1 MNKLAPRLI
10 LTFILT
16 VLISL
21 AIALFI
27 TFQLIPHHISDE
39 VKKGA
44 DQVAAAVEEKQLS
57 TSDLEK
63 QITDFSFLK
72 LSYTTLSKINQSDA
86 FTDASK
92 KELLQGQSITAE
104 KYDRVY
110 LYIYPITIDGQINY
124 LQLTLDQTMYK
135 DILNRAFI
143 LLSCI
148 TIFIGVLL
156 NIFTSFQIVRP
167 IHRLTQLT
175 KQFAKGNFTFPPYKK
190 HAVEIDQLYESFGTM
205 SNDLEK
211 MLQSQKDFVSN
222 ISHEFQTPLTSIN
235 GFAKALQQK
244 EMSRER
250 QNYYLAIID
259 KESARLSLLSSNVL
273 KLSNLQNNTKPL
285 EKHSFDLAEQIRQ
298 VIISLETRWQ
308 SKNLTIEL
316 YLKKQVIF
324 ADELLLYQAW
334 YNLINNAINF
344 SPANSIITI
353 RITDDSSNYTVV
365 IEDQGPGI
373 APPELAR
380 VKEPF
385 YKAKTL
391 KSTGNGLGLSIVE
404 NIIQKHDGFFTLKNT
419 EDGLAVTVSIPICKL

>member
-1 MNKLAPRLI
+1 MNKLTPRLI
-10 LTFILT
+10 FTFILT
-16 VLISL
+16 VLASL
-21 AIALFI
+21 AVAMFI
-27 TFQLIPHHISDE
+27 TFQLIPYHISDSI
-39 VKKGA
+39 KKGA
-44 DQVAAAVEEKQLS
+44 DKVATTVEEKQF
-57 TSDLEK
+57 TAEDLEK

-72 LSYTTLSKINQSDA
+72 LTYTTIQDINNSTK
-86 FTDASK
+86 FTASSK
-92 KELLQGQSITAE
+92 KALQQGQSITAE
-104 KYDRVY
+104 KYNRIYFYV
-110 LYIYPITIDGQINY
+110 YPIVINGDVEY

-135 DILNRAFI
+135 DVLNRAFI

-148 TIFIGVLL
+148 TLFIGILL
-156 NIFTSFQIVRP
+156 NIYTSFKIVRP

-190 HAVEIDQLYESFGTM
+190 HTIEIDELYASFGKM
-205 SNDLEK
+205 SNDLDK
-211 MLQSQKDFVSN
+211 MLQTQKDFVSN

-244 EMSRER
+244 EMSREK
-250 QNYYLAIID
+250 QNHYLAIID

-273 KLSNLQNNTKPL
+273 KLSSLQNNTKHL

-298 VIISLETRWQ
+298 VIISLETRWE
-308 SKNLTIEL
+308 SKRLTIEL
-316 YLKKQVIF
+316 QLEKQSVF
-324 ADELLLYQAW
+324 ADEMLLYQVW

-344 SPANSIITI
+344 SPFGSTITI
-353 RITDDSSNYTVV
+353 RMLKEQLYYTIS

-373 APPELAR
+373 APSELER

-404 NIIQKHDGFFTLKNT
+404 NIVEKHNGHVLLSNQNP
-419 EDGLAVTVSIPICKL
+419 GLCVIVYIPFS